1 MHIPFQLSRLP
12 SGAVKYSHRSSKTID
27 MQLLKGYESAHN
39 HDRESCYEFFMKVSL
54 PVLRGTMGGRQYYSL
69 LMSLSEIPH
78 LFKFNDWDQC
88 TPELRAQRV
97 LNKARVPDITE
108 YILEN
113 EDGYL
118 FSSITASY
126 SCPVKFTP
134 STESTEFGTLEME
147 LENVEFI
154 INDGQHRC
162 AAIAAAVKENPALGK
177 EKISVLLFET
187 ESLERLQQM
196 FSDLNRFVQQ
206 TSKSLGMLYDR
217 RDNLSALTM
226 EVSEQVDVFRG
237 TVDKEKVTIPLR
249 SPKLFTISALYE
261 ANEELLGKKV
271 AEQGSAVYAEILKR
285 AVEYWTEVSRIIDDW
300 QKVKHGELSASEL
313 RQEKINTHAVVLR
326 ALGGVGRTLLEK
338 YPHDWQKKLKLL
350 EGIDWR
356 KSVGTSA
363 NPLWDDVCIT
373 AGSVVSNRQARAATL
388 AVLLRE
394 IGESP
399 NGKVIHKESAEVTSA
414 QASE

>member
-1 MHIPFQLSRLP
+1 
-12 SGAVKYSHRSSKTID
+12 
-27 MQLLKGYESAHN
+27 
-39 HDRESCYEFFMKVSL
+39 MKISF
-54 PVLRGTMGGRQYYSL
+54 PVMRGTMGGRQYYSML
-69 LMSLSEIPH
+69 ISLSEIPH
-78 LFKFNDWDQC
+78 LFKFNDWEQC

-97 LNKARVPDITE
+97 LNKARVPDITK
-108 YILEN
+108 YMLDNEN
-113 EDGYL
+113 GYL

-126 SCPVKFTP
+126 SCPVNFIP
-134 STESTEFGTLEME
+134 SPENSEFGTLEME
-147 LENVEFI
+147 LENLEFI

-177 EKISVLLFET
+177 DKISVLLFET
-187 ESLERLQQM
+187 ENLERLQQM
-196 FSDLNRFVQQ
+196 FSDLNRFVQK

-217 RDNLSALTM
+217 RDDLSALTM

-237 TVDKEKVTIPLR
+237 MVDKEKVTIPLR

-261 ANEELLGKKV
+261 ANEELLGKKIAKKGSTIYREVLQTAV
-271 AEQGSAVYAEILKR
+271 A
-285 AVEYWTEVSRIIDDW
+285 YWTELSKIIGDW
-300 QKVKHGELSASEL
+300 QKVKNGELSASEL

-326 ALGGVGRTLLEK
+326 ALGGIGRTLLQK
-338 YPHDWQKKLKLL
+338 YPEGWQAKLKLL
-350 EGIDWR
+350 ENIDWR
-356 KSVGTSA
+356 KSVGSSA

-399 NGKVIHKESAEVTSA
+399 NGKMTHKESTEVSSA
-414 QASE
+414 QAAE

>member
-1 MHIPFQLSRLP
+1 
-12 SGAVKYSHRSSKTID
+12 
-27 MQLLKGYESAHN
+27 
-39 HDRESCYEFFMKVSL
+39 MKVSF
-54 PVLRGTMGGRQYYSL
+54 PVMRGNMGGRQYYSL
-69 LMSLSEIPH
+69 LISLSEIPH
-78 LFKFNDWDQC
+78 LFKFNDWEQC

-97 LNKARVPDITE
+97 LNKARVPDIAR

-126 SCPVKFTP
+126 SCPVKFIP
-134 STESTEFGTLEME
+134 SAENAEVGTLEME

-154 INDGQHRC
+154 VNDGQHRC
-162 AAIAAAVKENPALGK
+162 AAIAAALKENPALGK
-177 EKISVLLFET
+177 EKISALLFET

-196 FSDLNRFVQQ
+196 FSDLNRFVQK
-206 TSKSLGMLYDR
+206 TSKSLGMLYDH

-226 EVSEQVDVFRG
+226 EVSDQVDVFRG
-237 TVDKEKVTIPLR
+237 MVEKEKVTIPLR
-249 SPKLFTISALYE
+249 SPNLFTISALYE
-261 ANEELLGKKV
+261 ANEELLGKNIPKK
-271 AEQGSAVYAEILKR
+271 GSTVYVEVLKTI
-285 AVEYWTEVSRIIDDW
+285 VEYWTELSKIIDDW
-300 QKVKHGELSASEL
+300 QKVKNGELSASEL

-326 ALGGVGRTLLEK
+326 ALGGVGRTLLAK
-338 YPHDWQKKLKLL
+338 YPEGWQGKLKLL
-350 EGIDWR
+350 EKIDWR
-356 KSVGTSA
+356 KSVDSSA

-399 NGKVIHKESAEVTSA
+399 NGKVTHKESTEVSSA
-414 QASE
+414 QAAE

>member
-1 MHIPFQLSRLP
+1 MKLTFPVI
-12 SGAVKYSHRSSKTID
+12 
-27 MQLLKGYESAHN
+27 KGS
-39 HDRESCYEFFMKVSL
+39 
-54 PVLRGTMGGRQYYSL
+54 MGGRQYYSL
-69 LMSLSEIPH
+69 LVPLSEIPH
-78 LFKFNDWDQC
+78 LFKFNDWTGC
-88 TPELRAQRV
+88 TPELQAQRV
-97 LNKARVPDITE
+97 LNRARVPDITR

-113 EDGYL
+113 EDGFL

-126 SCPVKFTP
+126 SCPVKFI
-134 STESTEFGTLEME
+134 SSDENSDIGTLEME
-147 LENVEFI
+147 LENLEFI

-162 AAIAAAVKENPALGK
+162 AAIAAALKENPALGK

-187 ESLERLQQM
+187 ESMERLQQM

-226 EVSEQVDVFRG
+226 ELVEEVDVFRDM
-237 TVDKEKVTIPLR
+237 VDKEKITIPRR

-261 ANEELLGKKV
+261 ANEELLGKKI
-271 AEQGSAVYAEILKR
+271 AEQGSPVYAEILER
-285 AVEYWTEVSRIIDDW
+285 AVEYWTELSKIIGDW
-300 QKVKHGELSASEL
+300 QKVKNGDLSAAEL

-338 YPHDWQKKLKLL
+338 YPRGWREKLRLL
-350 EGIDWR
+350 ERLDWR
-356 KSVGTSA
+356 KSVDNSA
-363 NPLWDDVCIT
+363 NPLWDAVCIT

-399 NGKVIHKESAEVTSA
+399 NGKVTHRESPEVTIALAA
-414 QASE
+414 Q

>member
-1 MHIPFQLSRLP
+1 
-12 SGAVKYSHRSSKTID
+12 
-27 MQLLKGYESAHN
+27 
-39 HDRESCYEFFMKVSL
+39 
-54 PVLRGTMGGRQYYSL
+54 MGGRQYYSL
-69 LMSLSEIPH
+69 LVPLSEIPH
-78 LFKFNDWDQC
+78 MFKFNDWAGC
-88 TPELRAQRV
+88 TPELQAQRV
-97 LNKARVPDITE
+97 LNKARVPDITR

-113 EDGYL
+113 EDGFL

-126 SCPVKFTP
+126 SCPVKFISSP
-134 STESTEFGTLEME
+134 DNAEAGTLEME

-162 AAIAAAVKENPALGK
+162 AAITAALKENPALGK

-187 ESLERLQQM
+187 ENLERLQQM

-226 EVSEQVDVFRG
+226 DLSEQVDVFRDM
-237 TVDKEKVTIPLR
+237 VDKEKVTIPRR
-249 SPKLFTISALYE
+249 SSKLFTISALYE

-271 AEQGSAVYAEILKR
+271 AEQGSPVYAETLKR
-285 AVEYWTEVSRIIDDW
+285 AVEYWTELSKIIGDW
-300 QKVKHGELSASEL
+300 QKVKNGELSAADL

-326 ALGGVGRTLLEK
+326 ALGGVGRTLLVK
-338 YPHDWQKKLKLL
+338 YPESWRGKLKHL
-350 EGIDWR
+350 EKIDWR

-399 NGKVIHKESAEVTSA
+399 NGKVTHKESAEVISA
-414 QASE
+414 QAME

>member
-1 MHIPFQLSRLP
+1 
-12 SGAVKYSHRSSKTID
+12 
-27 MQLLKGYESAHN
+27 
-39 HDRESCYEFFMKVSL
+39 
-54 PVLRGTMGGRQYYSL
+54 MGGRQYYSL
-69 LMSLSEIPH
+69 LVPLSEIPH
-78 LFKFNDWDQC
+78 LFKFDDWEQC

-97 LNKARVPDITE
+97 LNKARVPDITR
-108 YILEN
+108 YMLEN
-113 EDGYL
+113 GDGYL

-126 SCPVKFTP
+126 SCPVKFV
-134 STESTEFGTLEME
+134 SSAENAEVGTLEME

-162 AAIAAAVKENPALGK
+162 AAIAAALKENPALGK

-196 FSDLNRFVQQ
+196 FSDLNRFVPQ

-226 EVSEQVDVFRG
+226 ELAEQVDVFRD
-237 TVDKEKVTIPLR
+237 TVEKEKVTIPRR

-261 ANEELLGKKV
+261 ANEELLGKKI
-271 AEQGSAVYAEILKR
+271 AEQGSPVYAEILKR
-285 AVEYWTEVSRIIDDW
+285 AVEYWTELSKIIDDW
-300 QKVKHGELSASEL
+300 QKVKSGELSASEL

-326 ALGGVGRTLLEK
+326 ALGGVGRILLEK
-338 YPHDWQKKLKLL
+338 YPYDWQRKLKLL
-350 EGIDWR
+350 ERIDWR
-356 KSVGTSA
+356 KSVGNSA
-363 NPLWDDVCIT
+363 NPLWDAVCIT

-399 NGKVIHKESAEVTSA
+399 NGKVLHKESAEVTSA
-414 QASE
+414 QAAE

>member
-1 MHIPFQLSRLP
+1 MLRN
-12 SGAVKYSHRSSKTID
+12 SSSSITPELRNQGD
-27 MQLLKGYESAHN
+27 
-39 HDRESCYEFFMKVSL
+39 DMKVSF
-54 PVLRGTMGGRQYYSL
+54 PVMKGGIGGRQYYSL
-69 LMSLSEIPH
+69 MVSLSEVPR
-78 LFKFNDWDQC
+78 LFKFNDWEQC

-97 LNKARVPDITE
+97 LNKARVPDIAK
-108 YILEN
+108 YIVEN

-126 SCPVKFTP
+126 SCPVNFLP
-134 STESTEFGTLEME
+134 APENSDIGTLEME
-147 LENVEFI
+147 LEDIEFI

-162 AAIAAAVKENPALGK
+162 AAIAAALKENPAIGK
-177 EKISVLLFET
+177 DKISVLLFET
-187 ESLERLQQM
+187 ENLERLQQM
-196 FSDLNRFVQQ
+196 FSDLNRFVPQ

-226 EVSEQVDVFRG
+226 ELSEEVDVFRDM
-237 TVDKEKVTIPLR
+237 VDKEKITIPRR

-261 ANEELLGKKV
+261 ANEELLGKKI
-271 AEQGSAVYAEILKR
+271 AEQGSPVYAEILKR
-285 AVEYWTEVSRIIDDW
+285 AVEYWTELSKIIGDW
-300 QKVKHGELSASEL
+300 QRVKNGELSASEL

-338 YPHDWQKKLKLL
+338 YPEDWRAKTKILGRL
-350 EGIDWR
+350 DWR
-356 KSVGTSA
+356 KTVDSSA
-363 NPLWDDVCIT
+363 NPLWDAVCIT

-399 NGKVIHKESAEVTSA
+399 NGKLTHKESAEVTSA
-414 QASE
+414 QAAE

>member
-1 MHIPFQLSRLP
+1 MKLS
-12 SGAVKYSHRSSKTID
+12 
-27 MQLLKGYESAHN
+27 
-39 HDRESCYEFFMKVSL
+39 F
-54 PVLRGTMGGRQYYSL
+54 PVIRGNIGGRQYFSL
-69 LMSLSEIPH
+69 LIPLSEIPH
-78 LFKFNDWDQC
+78 LFKFNEWTGC
-88 TPELRAQRV
+88 TPEMQAQRV
-97 LNKARVPDITE
+97 LNRARIPDITK

-113 EDGYL
+113 QDGFL

-126 SCPVKFTP
+126 SCPVKFIASAETA
-134 STESTEFGTLEME
+134 EVGTLEIE

-162 AAIAAAVKENPALGK
+162 AAIAAALKENPALGR

-187 ESLERLQQM
+187 ENYERLQQM

-226 EVSEQVDVFRG
+226 ELSEQVDVFRG
-237 TVDKEKVTIPLR
+237 MLEKEKVTIPRR

-271 AEQGSAVYAEILKR
+271 AEQGSPVYAEILKR
-285 AVEYWTEVSRIIDDW
+285 AVEYWTEVAKIIDDW
-300 QKVKHGELSASEL
+300 KKVKNGELSAADL

-338 YPHDWQKKLKLL
+338 YPQGWQQKLKLL
-350 EGIDWR
+350 ERIDWR
-356 KSVGTSA
+356 KSVDSSA

-399 NGKVIHKESAEVTSA
+399 NGKVTHKESAEVTSA
-414 QASE
+414 LAAQ